1 MPGQVRGRQTVDRV
15 STALL
20 YLSISLALL
29 VPCFWHSRIQ
39 AGDLSS
45 HIYNSWLAELVE
57 RGAAPGVEV
66 VAQPSNVLFDL
77 LLYRLFRAYGPDAA
91 QRIAVSITVLIFT
104 WGAFYFVSVVNRRRS
119 WLLLPCLA
127 MLAYGWVFHTGLF
140 NFYLALGISWWALA
154 LLWQGGIVRWLLA
167 MPLLAL
173 AYSGHPLPPLW
184 TLAIGAYVAMSRKLP
199 AARQPALVG
208 VAIALLAAA
217 HVVLRITINSEWIPQ
232 QLSLITG
239 VNQFYL
245 FGGPFIVIQ
254 FAMLALWVWLLRHA
268 MLWSLPVQ
276 LAILGAVAAALIPQ
290 RVGLLV
296 YIAHRTSLLVAVL
309 ICAVLASV
317 PTRKGERAA
326 LVVLA
331 AAFFLMLYLNTGLRN
346 GLDDQV
352 HAVLRALPANS
363 RVIGVGTLT
372 HLVDR
377 ACIGHCYSYANY
389 EPSTGAFR
397 VRVRGR
403 NPIVV
408 DNYGDSL
415 AMQAGV
421 YQPKPG
427 DPSWYQITQCGAG
440 LCVAEVNAKSAR

>member
-1 MPGQVRGRQTVDRV
+1 V
-15 STALL
+15 
-20 YLSISLALL
+20 SLALL
-29 VPCFWHSRIQ
+29 APCFWHSRIQ

-66 VAQPSNVLFDL
+66 VAQSSNVLFDL
-77 LLYRLFRAYGPDAA
+77 LLYRLSRAYGPDAA

-104 WGAFYFVSVVNRRRS
+104 WGAFYFVSVVNRRRP
-119 WLLLPCLA
+119 WFLLPCLA
-127 MLAYGWVFHTGLF
+127 MLAYGWVLHTGLF

-154 LLWQGGIVRWLLA
+154 LLWEGGIIRWLLA
-167 MPLLAL
+167 IPLLAL
-173 AYSGHPLPPLW
+173 TYLGHPLPPLW
-184 TLAIGAYVAMSRKLP
+184 SIAIGVYVQVSRKLP
-199 AARQPALVG
+199 QARQPALVG

-217 HVVLRITINSEWIPQ
+217 HVILRITINSEWLPQ

-254 FAMLALWVWLLRHA
+254 FAMLAAWAWLLRNA
-268 MLWSLPVQ
+268 ALWGLPVQ
-276 LAILGAVAAALIPQ
+276 LAILGAVAVALIPQ
-290 RVGLLV
+290 RIGLLV
-296 YIAHRTSLLVAVL
+296 YVAHRTSLLVAVL
-309 ICAVLASV
+309 ICVILASV
-317 PTRKGERAA
+317 PIRDWERAA
-326 LVVLA
+326 LFVLA
-331 AAFFLMLYLNTGLRN
+331 AAFFVMLYLNTALRN
-346 GLDDQV
+346 KLDDQV
-352 HAVLRALPANS
+352 HALVQTLPANS

-421 YQPKPG
+421 YQPKPD
-427 DPSWYQITQCGAG
+427 DPSWYQITQCGTG
-440 LCVAEVNAKSAR
+440 LCVKEVNTNTSP

>member
-1 MPGQVRGRQTVDRV
+1 V
-15 STALL
+15 
-20 YLSISLALL
+20 SLALL
-29 VPCFWHSRIQ
+29 APCFWHSRIQ

-57 RGAAPGVEV
+57 RGVAPGLEV

-77 LLYRLFRAYGPDAA
+77 LLYKLFRAYGTDAA
-91 QRIAVSITVLIFT
+91 QRIAVSIAVLIFT
-104 WGAFYFVSVVNRRRS
+104 WGAFYFVSVVNRRRPS
-119 WLLLPCLA
+119 CLLPCLA

-154 LLWQGGIVRWLLA
+154 LLWQGGIIRWLLA
-167 MPLLAL
+167 IPLLAL
-173 AYSGHPLPPLW
+173 AYTGHPLPPLW
-184 TLAIGAYVAMSRKLP
+184 TIAIGAYVAISRGLP
-199 AARQPALVG
+199 PRRQPALVG
-208 VAIALLAAA
+208 VAIALLVLT
-217 HVVLRITINSEWIPQ
+217 HVLLRITINSEWLPQ

-245 FGGPFIVIQ
+245 FGGPFIFIQ
-254 FAMLALWVWLLRHA
+254 FAMLAVWAWLLRHA
-268 MLWSLPVQ
+268 TLSSLPVQ
-276 LAILGAVAAALIPQ
+276 LAILGAVAVALIPQ

-317 PTRKGERAA
+317 PLRKWERAGIF
-326 LVVLA
+326 VLA
-331 AAFFLMLYLNTGLRN
+331 AAFFVMLYLNTGLRN
-346 GLDDQV
+346 KLDDQV
-352 HAVLRALPANS
+352 HAAVSALPANS

-377 ACIGHCYSYANY
+377 ACIAHCYSYANY

-397 VRVRGR
+397 VRALGR

-421 YQPKPG
+421 YQPKPD
-427 DPSWYQITQCGAG
+427 DPSWYQITQCGAA
-440 LCVAEVNAKSAR
+440 LCVAEVRAPAAP

>member
-1 MPGQVRGRQTVDRV
+1 
-15 STALL
+15 L
-20 YLSISLALL
+20 SLAVL

-77 LLYRLFRAYGPDAA
+77 LLYKLFRAYGTNAA
-91 QRIAVSITVLIFT
+91 QRIAVSIAVLIFA
-104 WGAFYFVSVVNRRRS
+104 WGAFYFVSVVNRRRP
-119 WLLLPCLA
+119 WFLLPCLA

-154 LLWQGGIVRWLLA
+154 LLWDGGIIRWLLA
-167 MPLLAL
+167 IPFLAI
-173 AYSGHPLPPLW
+173 AYVGHPLPPLW
-184 TLAIGAYVAMSRKLP
+184 TIAIGAYVHVSRKLP
-199 AARQPALVG
+199 PARQPALVG
-208 VAIALLAAA
+208 CAIALLAAA

-232 QLSLITG
+232 QLSLVTG

-254 FAMLALWVWLLRHA
+254 FAMLAVWVWLLRHA
-268 MLWSLPVQ
+268 VLWNLPVQ
-276 LAILGAVAAALIPQ
+276 LAILGAVAVALIPQ

-309 ICAVLASV
+309 ICAVLAAV
-317 PTRKGERAA
+317 PVRQWERAA
-326 LVVLA
+326 LGVLA

-346 GLDDQV
+346 KLDDQV
-352 HAVLRALPANS
+352 HALVGTLPANS

-397 VRVRGR
+397 VRVRER

-427 DPSWYQITQCGAG
+427 DPSWYQITQCGAD
-440 LCVAEVNAKSAR
+440 LCVAEVNAESVQ